1 MNFNHYY
8 LSELAALR
16 ELGKEFADENP
27 ALAPYLSQ
35 QGQDPDVERLFE
47 GFAFLT
53 GRLRQRLDD
62 ELPELT
68 HSLMRL
74 LWPNYVRPTP
84 AISTLAF
91 TPKAE
96 LNQKQLIPR
105 GISVRS
111 ETVEDV
117 SCQFK
122 TCFETEIY
130 PLSIASTQYNSTGD
144 GGIYTIRL
152 MLENGAKIE
161 AINLNQL
168 RFHFQGDKATCLNL
182 ILALLNHCKHI
193 DYRLLDAESEVIT
206 QTGLPATSIK
216 PVGFAGEEGL
226 IDYPLN
232 TFMGYRH
239 IQEFFCYPEKFQ
251 YIDLTSLPLWT
262 AELAG
267 ECTCVEFSFHF
278 DQLPLSQFYPD
289 RAEATLFCT
298 PIINIFDT
306 DTSPLLLDHRKTL
319 YKLTPVT
326 DHKASGIVIG
336 INSVTGWQPGQ
347 QGRITFHDFES
358 FEHDAQNGKG
368 SYYSIKQSPNIV
380 TRQIDTY
387 LSFNLQTTTYRAIT
401 VSVSVTACNGQ
412 LPQSLPLGSIC
423 EMTDSSPEFTTF
435 KNITMPTPLYA
446 PPFEKDGLWSL
457 ISNMSLNYVSLTKPE
472 ALKKILKAY
481 DFPGNQDD
489 TKAKRTRHLLDGI
502 KNIKADPVDL
512 LLKGLPVRGTHT
524 HLTLDTKHFLC
535 EGELY
540 LFTAVLNEFFSLY
553 ASINAFNMLSV
564 HSTEGGD
571 YSWPVRV
578 GQQPVI

>member
-1 MNFNHYY
+1 MSFNHYY

-16 ELGKEFADENP
+16 ELGKAFADENP

-91 TPKAE
+91 APKAE
-96 LNQKQLIPR
+96 LNQKQVIPR
-105 GISVRS
+105 GTTVRS
-111 ETVEDV
+111 QRIEKI

-122 TCFETEIY
+122 TCFDIELY
-130 PLSIASTQYNSTGD
+130 PLSISSTQYNSTGE

-152 MLENGAKIE
+152 ALENGAKIE
-161 AINLNQL
+161 AIDLNQL

-182 ILALLNHCKHI
+182 ILVLLNHCKQI
-193 DYRLLDAESEVIT
+193 EYRLLDAESEVIT

-216 PVGFAGEEGL
+216 PVGFDHEEGL

-251 YIDLTSLPLWT
+251 YIDLTSLPRWT

-267 ECTCVEFSFHF
+267 DCAFIEFSFHF

-289 RAEATLFCT
+289 RAEATLFCS
-298 PIINIFDT
+298 PIINLFESDT
-306 DTSPLLLDHRKTL
+306 LPILLDNRKTL
-319 YKLTPVT
+319 YKLTPAT
-326 DHKASGIVIG
+326 DHEANGIVID
-336 INSVTGWQPGQ
+336 INKVTGWQPGQ
-347 QGRITFHDFES
+347 QGQITFHDFES
-358 FEHDAQNGKG
+358 FEHDNHRNEGN
-368 SYYSIKQSPNIV
+368 YYSIKQSPNLV
-380 TRQIDTY
+380 TRQIDSY
-387 LSFNLQTTTYRAIT
+387 LSFNQQSSSSRATTI
-401 VSVSVTACNGQ
+401 SVSVTACNGQ
-412 LPQSLPLGSIC
+412 LPKLLPLGAIC

-481 DFPGNQDD
+481 DFPGNHDD
-489 TKAKRTRHLLDGI
+489 TKAKQTRHLLNGI
-502 KNIKADPVDL
+502 KNITTKPVDL
-512 LLKGLPVRGTHT
+512 LLEGLPVRGTHT
-524 HLTLDTKHFLC
+524 QLTLETKHFLC

-540 LFTAVLNEFFSLY
+540 LFTMVLNEFFSLY
-553 ASINAFNMLSV
+553 ASVNAFNMLSV